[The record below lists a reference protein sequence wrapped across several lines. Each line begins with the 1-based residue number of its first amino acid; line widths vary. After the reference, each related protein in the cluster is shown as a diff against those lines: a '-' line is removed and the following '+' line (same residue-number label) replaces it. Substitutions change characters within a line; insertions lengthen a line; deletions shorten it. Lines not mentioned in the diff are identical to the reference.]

1 VIDWALARG
10 PVIEDLRNAILGN
23 YQCILQ
29 LVGLLSD
36 GQLDKRILDAIIDRC
51 KRILSTLTIGDI
63 MQNIR
68 EVILMHRGERDY
80 ENGEQVY
87 KEMRFKSAPAKK
99 TTQKEM
105 SIIRNTLGHEDDD
118 EES

>member
-1 VIDWALARG
+1 
-10 PVIEDLRNAILGN
+10 
-23 YQCILQ
+23 
-29 LVGLLSD
+29 
-36 GQLDKRILDAIIDRC
+36 
-51 KRILSTLTIGDI
+51 
-63 MQNIR
+63 
-68 EVILMHRGERDY
+68 MHRGERDY